1 MSIKHIIIALVC
13 LIIATLGGLA
23 FLFLSPTTEKTSPPE
38 QKPIAIKSDKSSAT
52 APAQYIAPP
61 EEKPAAVPAPVAT
74 TTAPEPSESAPESNG
89 PYGEKQMVMD
99 RIQEAIST
107 YSAEGVPILKP
118 LLLSPDLEIRE
129 QAIEGMKQLDAPE
142 AAAALREAAKKVTDP
157 RDRQAMLEAADFVD
171 LPAYKPR
178 K

>member
-1 MSIKHIIIALVC
+1 
-13 LIIATLGGLA
+13 
-23 FLFLSPTTEKTSPPE
+23 
-38 QKPIAIKSDKSSAT
+38 
-52 APAQYIAPP
+52 
-61 EEKPAAVPAPVAT
+61 
-74 TTAPEPSESAPESNG
+74 
-89 PYGEKQMVMD
+89 MD
-99 RIQEAIST
+99 RIQEAIAT

-171 LPAYKPR
+171 LPAYQPR

>member
-23 FLFLSPTTEKTSPPE
+23 FLFLSTPTEKISPPE
-38 QKPIAIKSDKSSAT
+38 QKPIAGKPDKSSAT
-52 APAQYIAPP
+52 APTQYIAPP
-61 EEKPAAVPAPVAT
+61 EEKPAVSAPVAT
-74 TTAPEPSESAPESNG
+74 TAAPEPSQSAPESNG
-89 PYGEKQMVMD
+89 PYGEKQVVMD

>member
-23 FLFLSPTTEKTSPPE
+23 FLFLSTPTEKTSPPE

-52 APAQYIAPP
+52 APTQYIAPP
-61 EEKPAAVPAPVAT
+61 EEKPAVSAPVAT
-74 TTAPEPSESAPESNG
+74 TAAPEPSQSVPESKG
-89 PYGEKQMVMD
+89 PYGEKQVVMD

-157 RDRQAMLEAADFVD
+157 RDRQVMLEAADFVD

>member
-1 MSIKHIIIALVC
+1 MSIKHILIALVC
-13 LIIATLGGLA
+13 IIIAVLGGLA
-23 FLFLSPTTEKTSPPE
+23 FLFLSTPIEKTSPPE

-52 APAQYIAPP
+52 APTQYIAPP
-61 EEKPAAVPAPVAT
+61 EEKPAVSAPVAT
-74 TTAPEPSESAPESNG
+74 TAAPEPSQSVPESKG
-89 PYGEKQMVMD
+89 PYGEKQVVMD

-157 RDRQAMLEAADFVD
+157 RDRQVMLEAADFVD

>member
-13 LIIATLGGLA
+13 IIIAVLGGLA
-23 FLFLSPTTEKTSPPE
+23 FLFLSTPTEKTSPPE

-52 APAQYIAPP
+52 APTQYIAPP
-61 EEKPAAVPAPVAT
+61 EEKPAVSAPVAT
-74 TTAPEPSESAPESNG
+74 TAAPEPSQSVPESKG
-89 PYGEKQMVMD
+89 PYGEKQVAMD

>member
-13 LIIATLGGLA
+13 IIIAVLGGLA
-23 FLFLSPTTEKTSPPE
+23 FLFLSTPTEKTSPPE

-52 APAQYIAPP
+52 APTQYIAPP
-61 EEKPAAVPAPVAT
+61 EEKPAVSAPVAT
-74 TTAPEPSESAPESNG
+74 TAAPEPSQSVPESKG
-89 PYGEKQMVMD
+89 PYGEKQVVMD

-157 RDRQAMLEAADFVD
+157 RDRQVMLEAADFVD

>member
-23 FLFLSPTTEKTSPPE
+23 FLFLSTPKVKTSPPE
-38 QKPIAIKSDKSSAT
+38 QKPIAGKSDKTSAT

-61 EEKPAAVPAPVAT
+61 EEKPAVPAPVAT
-74 TTAPEPSESAPESNG
+74 TTAPEPSQSAPESNG
-89 PYGEKQMVMD
+89 PYGEKQVVMD

-157 RDRQAMLEAADFVD
+157 RDRQAMLEAAEFVD

-178 K
+178 E